1 MKQYIAAGIMAACI
15 ACATGGYLYGQHI
28 GSMKAE
34 FDQQRIDK
42 AISDSAQA
50 SRQAVSEEI
59 AKIQP
64 INKTIHQKVQREI
77 QTETIYADCRVPPS
91 GLRLAN
97 QAIAGHIDSPDEL
110 PKSGGDS
117 AGR

>member
-1 MKQYIAAGIMAACI
+1 MKQYIAAGVLAACI
-15 ACATGGYLYGQHI
+15 ACATGGYLYGQQI

-34 FDQQRIDK
+34 FDQQRIEK

-50 SRQAVSEEI
+50 SRQAASEEI

-91 GLRLAN
+91 GVRIAN
-97 QAIAGHIDSPDEL
+97 QAITGYINHSDEL
-110 PKSGGDS
+110 PQSGGDS